1 MPLILKAAK
10 SLPKSLPDLIATS
23 INDDPL
29 TTFAS
34 KVESINART
43 DLDNILK
50 RLADANGFD
59 LFRLG
64 GAVVR
69 AQELF
74 ATKTLEFE
82 DYKNFRDYIEEA
94 HGIRYGK
101 AMHAA
106 QIYRKLL
113 DLKLSWSA
121 FESIGWTKVRLVL
134 DVVTKD
140 NIGQWL
146 ANAKAMNFPSLKAL
160 VEAEKHKSE
169 AKTEQEAKT
178 ITTKTF
184 KLHPDQKQL
193 VEDGLKQASEE
204 TGSAFDTV
212 NLEAI
217 IQSYLGSGFM
227 FADVEHAMAYA
238 AKHADD
244 PQVFVEK
251 QVARLQDLFP
261 QLNIAVEITWKEVA
275 VVAA

>member
-10 SLPKSLPDLIATS
+10 SLPKSQPDMIATR
-23 INDDPL
+23 INEDPISK
-29 TTFAS
+29 FAS
-34 KVESINART
+34 EIQKVNSRT
-43 DLDNILK
+43 EVDNVMK
-50 RLADANGFD
+50 GLADANGFD

-74 ATKTLEFE
+74 ATKNLEFE
-82 DYKNFRDYIEEA
+82 GYKSFRQYIEEG

-106 QIYRKLL
+106 RIYRKLL
-113 DLKLSWSA
+113 DLKLPWSA
-121 FESIGWTKVRLVL
+121 FESIGWTKVRLML

-140 NIGQWL
+140 DIGQWL
-146 ANAKAMNFPSLKAL
+146 GNAKAMNFSSLKAL

-184 KLHPDQKQL
+184 KLHADQKQL
-193 VEDGLKQASEE
+193 VEDGLKKASEE
-204 TGSAFDTV
+204 TGSAVDSV

-217 IQSYLGSGFM
+217 FQGFM
-227 FADVEHAMAYA
+227 FPDVEHATAFA

-244 PQVFVEK
+244 PQMFVEK
-251 QVARLQDLFP
+251 QVVRLQNLFP
-261 QLNIAVEITWKEVA
+261 QLNIAVEITLNEA
-275 VVAA
+275 AVAAT